1 MFFVA
6 FWEASFGCNPATF
19 QNFRGRR
26 SFKFSVKIAFS
37 VFVLGGALLQ
47 FAHAAPNSTPPD
59 PTAVVAQQ
67 TQNLAPDLTVSAIR
81 LREGED
87 KIGDDAHLEA
97 TVRNIGNAPTGR
109 HILIGIRFFVN
120 GEVVA
125 WSATLQTA
133 LEPGQFAVIRT
144 NSGPDQKGTWKV
156 VAGTH
161 TIRALVD
168 DVNRIAESNE
178 ENNTDEVKITK

>member
-1 MFFVA
+1 M
-6 FWEASFGCNPATF
+6 
-19 QNFRGRR
+19 
-26 SFKFSVKIAFS
+26 KIASSLFVLPLALIQS
-37 VFVLGGALLQ
+37 VFVPSAL
-47 FAHAAPNSTPPD
+47 
-59 PTAVVAQQ
+59 AQQ
-67 TQNLAPDLTVSAIR
+67 TPQPMPDLIVSEIH
-81 LREGED
+81 LRQGED

-97 TVRNIGNAPTGR
+97 TIRNVGNAPTGR
-109 HILIGIRFFVN
+109 EVLIGIRFFVN

-133 LEPGQFAVIRT
+133 LQPGQLAVIRT

-168 DVNRIAESNE
+168 DVNRIPESNE
-178 ENNTDEVKITK
+178 DNNTLETVITK